1 MAQTPEI
8 APALP
13 LFYRDLHPIDARRH
27 AGTSLKSRLG
37 CGFARSTNVVLL
49 NGVEFEPAARHYP
62 IVFLSTPVPAA
73 LAVLGLRTGE
83 NLFVDKAGDWR
94 AGAYVPAYVRRYPFI
109 FHRSDNGQQYTLC
122 VDEAADALEK
132 GEARPF
138 FVDGQPSEVTKTAL
152 AFCAAYQRDNDDT
165 RAFIDAVAAQGLLVR
180 NKLDVRLQ
188 SGERLSLEGFEVIDR
203 ARFDA
208 LPDAVIAAWRRRG
221 WLAFVYA
228 HFFSL
233 TSWAHLIDLAAAP
246 P

>member
-73 LAVLGLRTGE
+73 LAVLGLRTGRICSSTRP
-83 NLFVDKAGDWR
+83 AIR

-109 FHRSDNGQQYTLC
+109 FHRSD
-122 VDEAADALEK
+122 
-132 GEARPF
+132 
-138 FVDGQPSEVTKTAL
+138 KTASNTR
-152 AFCAAYQRDNDDT
+152 CAST
-165 RAFIDAVAAQGLLVR
+165 RRPMRWRRAKRGRSSSTA
-180 NKLDVRLQ
+180 
-188 SGERLSLEGFEVIDR
+188 SR
-203 ARFDA
+203 AR
-208 LPDAVIAAWRRRG
+208 
-221 WLAFVYA
+221 
-228 HFFSL
+228 
-233 TSWAHLIDLAAAP
+233 
-246 P
+246 

>member
-8 APALP
+8 APKLP
-13 LFYRDLHPIDARRH
+13 LFYRDLHPVDARRH
-27 AGTSLKSRLG
+27 AGKSLKSQLG

-49 NGVEFEPAARHYP
+49 NGLEFEPAARHYP

-83 NLFVDKAGDWR
+83 NLFVDQAGNWR

-109 FHRSDNGQQYTLC
+109 FHRSEDGQQYTLC
-122 VDEAADALEK
+122 VDEADTLEK
-132 GEARPF
+132 GNARPL
-138 FVDGQPSEVTKTAL
+138 FVDGQPAEVTKSAL

-165 RAFIDAVAAQGLLVR
+165 RAFIAALAAQGLLVR

-203 ARFDA
+203 AKFDA
-208 LPDAVIAAWRRRG
+208 LSDAVIAAWRQRG

-233 TSWAHLIDLAAAP
+233 TSWAALIDLATAR
-246 P
+246 